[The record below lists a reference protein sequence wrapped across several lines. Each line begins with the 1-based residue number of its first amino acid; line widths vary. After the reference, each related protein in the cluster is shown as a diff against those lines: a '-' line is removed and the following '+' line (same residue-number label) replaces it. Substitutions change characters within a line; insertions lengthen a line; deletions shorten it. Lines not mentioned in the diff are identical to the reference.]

1 MRRVYMAP
9 IFVTAAVVLCSA
21 IGAAGF
27 ATGLRARAELV
38 RSQGEAFELGLPAMP
53 IDADEA
59 GSPRVA
65 DPETVVS
72 AGAPRA
78 SEAPRDAAL
87 RYGVVELLPAGLTQ
101 WPTSQSALLRATLE
115 AATAAAVEP
124 PS

>member
-9 IFVTAAVVLCSA
+9 ILVTAGMVLCSA

-38 RSQGEAFELGLPAMP
+38 SQGEAFELRFPAMP
-53 IDADEA
+53 IGADEA
-59 GSPRVA
+59 ESPRVA

-72 AGAPRA
+72 ADAPRA
-78 SEAPRDAAL
+78 SEDPRYAAL
-87 RYGVVELLPAGLTQ
+87 RYGVIELLPAGLTQ